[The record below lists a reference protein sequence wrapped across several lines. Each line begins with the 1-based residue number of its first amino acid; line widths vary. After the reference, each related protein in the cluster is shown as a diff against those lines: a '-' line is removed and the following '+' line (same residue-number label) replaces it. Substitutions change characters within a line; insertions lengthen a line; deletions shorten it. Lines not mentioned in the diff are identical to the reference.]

1 MSWFDD
7 NEQSSGVDCRHAI
20 INETINKILP
30 TQYHAETVEAYG
42 KWCAAGLRNKLLR
55 AIFEYDAPSIVQ
67 SLMVCLDWGGLR
79 ESRVELTGN

>member
-30 TQYHAETVEAYG
+30 TQYHAETMEAYG
-42 KWCAAGLRNKLLR
+42 KWCVAGLRNKLLR

-67 SLMVCLDWGGLR
+67 SLMVYLDWERVR
-79 ESRVELTGN
+79 ESRGELARN